1 MARTLTRIRLHGF
14 KTFAQRVEIELTHPL
29 VAVVGPNGCGKS
41 NLVDAI
47 IWALGEVSIRSLR
60 AATPSEILF
69 NGSSTEKPLGMA
81 EVALWFDNESRW
93 LPLDADEVQIT
104 RRLYRSGEWECWI
117 NRTPAR
123 LRDVA
128 DLFAGTG
135 LGRGGYAIVGQGEIE
150 AFLNADPE
158 ERRRWL
164 EELAGIAFYRNRRRD
179 TLRDLEA
186 TRLHLQRVGDVLREL
201 ERQREPLREQAERA
215 RTYRELQQQ
224 LRAMERQLLRHDCAQ
239 LRHQLYRLRTE
250 QQQMHQ
256 QMGET
261 RQAAEH
267 TEAEAD
273 AERKQ
278 VAHLDAEIETLRT
291 ILQAQL
297 SAEERAQ
304 GDLKAFHE
312 RERTLQ
318 ELSQTLEEEMVMLRE
333 REQHHLRALQ
343 LLQARLQTARA
354 ARQRALPRLQAAQ
367 ETLQQ
372 HEQARQTVDARY
384 HAALQTHAQH
394 EQMRRERLTL
404 LTRLQELNESE
415 PALQAQQQAAHDALQ
430 HAIQHEQAARA
441 EVEQAQA
448 AFAQLEE
455 QLATAQS
462 QQAARQS
469 LLAKLTAQVQAL
481 TASLQAGEG
490 ASPAVQRLLQAVQ
503 RGELQG
509 EYYPVGTILTV
520 PDELQQAMEAAL
532 GGSLNDIITPTEA
545 EARAAIEWLKRNR
558 AGRLTFLPLDILNPP
573 VRIPPHPSPLPPS
586 QGGRGCREWGDSTPE
601 RDGVRGDSSQR
612 NSSDGIIGWASEL
625 VQYDPRFEKAVHYL
639 LRRTLVVDTL
649 ENAVRL
655 LKQHPVRMVTLEGEL
670 VQPTGTMT
678 GGRYG
683 TERSNLLTL
692 KRQLDDA
699 RAALQQ
705 LQHEHETH
713 EAEHIALLQQH
724 QQARLHLEQRRQLLH
739 QATQQRLSAEAEQA
753 KAHHALARLRQERET
768 LLQQLNQL
776 ETQLAEQPTPDLNAL
791 QTERDQIHHAYAN
804 ALQTLTNLR
813 AEYERLQHE
822 EEETTARL
830 QSEQQQLE
838 QIRQRLQSLE
848 QRRQAISQER
858 AQIQEAR
865 ARRQQERETLLTQM
879 AETQAR
885 LEQLQARRQHH
896 LQRSLELAGQARQ
909 LRQQLGQ
916 QSERE
921 RALELQIARIEVR
934 LAELQEH
941 WQRLFPDEPL
951 FAPPPTGSPHEW
963 GEPNSGSAGS
973 PRRQGE
979 PNSGS
984 AGSPRGQ
991 EKPNS
996 GSAGSPRGQEEPNS
1010 GSPYGQGEPHGGG
1023 TESVPSR
1030 SAIEKLRRTLQAM
1043 GEVNL
1048 GAADEYA
1055 RLTERIETLTQQRD
1069 DLLQTARELERALHD
1084 IDRHARQR
1092 FEETYE
1098 AARAAFRERF
1108 QQLFE
1113 GGHADLIL
1121 TDARDPLSAGVLIEA
1136 QPPGKR
1142 RQRLELLSG
1151 GERALTAAALLLAFM
1166 AVKPSPLCVL
1176 DEVDAALDGR
1186 NVQRFADHLQQM
1198 AQNTQ
1203 VIIVTHNP
1211 ITTAV
1216 AKQWVGISMTG
1227 GVSRVVPYVP
1237 RLPAADSDGLDTRRA
1252 VAHLQSQPTPDP
1264 ISPPI
1269 SQPPS
1274 TSDG

>member
-1 MARTLTRIRLHGF
+1 
-14 KTFAQRVEIELTHPL
+14 
-29 VAVVGPNGCGKS
+29 
-41 NLVDAI
+41 
-47 IWALGEVSIRSLR
+47 
-60 AATPSEILF
+60 
-69 NGSSTEKPLGMA
+69 
-81 EVALWFDNESRW
+81 
-93 LPLDADEVQIT
+93 
-104 RRLYRSGEWECWI
+104 
-117 NRTPAR
+117 
-123 LRDVA
+123 
-128 DLFAGTG
+128 
-135 LGRGGYAIVGQGEIE
+135 
-150 AFLNADPE
+150 
-158 ERRRWL
+158 
-164 EELAGIAFYRNRRRD
+164 
-179 TLRDLEA
+179 
-186 TRLHLQRVGDVLREL
+186 
-201 ERQREPLREQAERA
+201 
-215 RTYRELQQQ
+215 
-224 LRAMERQLLRHDCAQ
+224 
-239 LRHQLYRLRTE
+239 
-250 QQQMHQ
+250 
-256 QMGET
+256 
-261 RQAAEH
+261 
-267 TEAEAD
+267 
-273 AERKQ
+273 
-278 VAHLDAEIETLRT
+278 
-291 ILQAQL
+291 
-297 SAEERAQ
+297 
-304 GDLKAFHE
+304 
-312 RERTLQ
+312 
-318 ELSQTLEEEMVMLRE
+318 
-333 REQHHLRALQ
+333 
-343 LLQARLQTARA
+343 
-354 ARQRALPRLQAAQ
+354 
-367 ETLQQ
+367 
-372 HEQARQTVDARY
+372 
-384 HAALQTHAQH
+384 
-394 EQMRRERLTL
+394 
-404 LTRLQELNESE
+404 
-415 PALQAQQQAAHDALQ
+415 
-430 HAIQHEQAARA
+430 
-441 EVEQAQA
+441 
-448 AFAQLEE
+448 
-455 QLATAQS
+455 
-462 QQAARQS
+462 
-469 LLAKLTAQVQAL
+469 
-481 TASLQAGEG
+481 
-490 ASPAVQRLLQAVQ
+490 
-503 RGELQG
+503 
-509 EYYPVGTILTV
+509 
-520 PDELQQAMEAAL
+520 
-532 GGSLNDIITPTEA
+532 
-545 EARAAIEWLKRNR
+545 
-558 AGRLTFLPLDILNPP
+558 
-573 VRIPPHPSPLPPS
+573 
-586 QGGRGCREWGDSTPE
+586 
-601 RDGVRGDSSQR
+601 VRGDSGQR

-768 LLQQLNQL
+768 LLQQLNHL

-951 FAPPPTGSPHEW
+951 FAPPPT
-963 GEPNSGSAGS
+963 
-973 PRRQGE
+973 
-979 PNSGS
+979 
-984 AGSPRGQ
+984 GSPRGQ

>member
-1 MARTLTRIRLHGF
+1 MRIRIHGF
-14 KTFAQRVEIELTHPL
+14 KTFAQRVEIELSHNL

-60 AATPSEILF
+60 AATPTEILF
-69 NGSSTEKPLGMA
+69 TGSSTEKPLGMA
-81 EVALWFDNESRW
+81 EVSLWFDNESRW

-186 TRLHLQRVGDVLREL
+186 TRIHLQRVEDVLREL

-215 RTYRELQQQ
+215 RTCRELQQQ
-224 LRAMERQLLRHDCAQ
+224 LRTMERQLLLHDLAQ
-239 LRHQLYRLRTE
+239 LSHQLSGLHSERLRI
-250 QQQMHQ
+250 HQ
-256 QMGET
+256 QIAET
-261 RQAAEH
+261 RQATERA
-267 TEAEAD
+267 EAEAE
-273 AERKQ
+273 AESKQ
-278 VAHLDAEIETLRT
+278 VARIDAEMETLRT
-291 ILQAQL
+291 ILQNQL

-304 GDLKAFHE
+304 GDLRAFHE

-318 ELSQTLEEEMVMLRE
+318 ELSQTLEEEMGMLRE
-333 REQHHLRALQ
+333 REQLHLRTLQ

-354 ARQRALPRLQAAQ
+354 ARQHALPRLQAARDAL
-367 ETLQQ
+367 EQ
-372 HEQARQTVDARY
+372 HEQLRQEVDARY
-384 HAALQTHAQH
+384 QAALQAHAQQ
-394 EQMRRERLTL
+394 EQVRRQRLTI
-404 LTRLQELNESE
+404 LTRLQELNEAD
-415 PALQAQQQAAHDALQ
+415 PTLRAQRQAASDALQ
-430 HAIQHEQAARA
+430 QALQHEQAVR
-441 EVEQAQA
+441 EQVEHAQA
-448 AFAQLEE
+448 ECTRLEE

-469 LLAKLTAQVQAL
+469 RLAQLNAQVQAL

-509 EYYPVGTILTV
+509 DYYPVGTILTV
-520 PDELQQAMEAAL
+520 PAELQQAIEAAL
-532 GGSLNDIITPTEA
+532 GSSVNDIITPTEA
-545 EARAAIEWLKRNR
+545 QARAAIEWLKRNR
-558 AGRLTFLPLDILNPP
+558 AGRLTFLPLDILNPL
-573 VRIPPHPSPLPPS
+573 SPTTKPMN
-586 QGGRGCREWGDSTPE
+586 RK
-601 RDGVRGDSSQR
+601 
-612 NSSDGIIGWASEL
+612 NGIIGWASEL
-625 VQYDPRFEKAVHYL
+625 VQYEPHFERAVQHL
-639 LRRTLVVDTL
+639 LGRTLVVDTL
-649 ENAVRL
+649 ENAIRL
-655 LKQHPVRMVTLEGEL
+655 LKQQPIRMVTLEGEL
-670 VQPTGTMT
+670 VQPTGAIT

-683 TERSNLLTL
+683 TERSSLLLL
-692 KRQLDDA
+692 KRQLNDA

-705 LQHEHETH
+705 IQQGHEAH
-713 EAEHIALLQQH
+713 EAELIDMRQH
-724 QQARLHLEQRRQLLH
+724 HQNARLHLEQLRQQLH
-739 QATQQRLSAEAEQA
+739 QATQQRLHAEAEQA
-753 KAHHALARLRQERET
+753 QADHALAQLLKERET
-768 LLQQLNQL
+768 LLHQLNQL
-776 ETQLAEQPTPDLNAL
+776 ETQLTEQHAPDLNAL
-791 QTERDQIHHAYAN
+791 QTERDQIHHAYAS
-804 ALQTLTNLR
+804 ALQALTNLQ

-838 QIRQRLQSLE
+838 QLRQRLQSLN
-848 QRRQAISQER
+848 QRRQAISQEQE
-858 AQIQEAR
+858 QIQRQR
-865 ARRQQERETLLTQM
+865 ARLQQDGETLLTQI

-885 LEQLQARRQHH
+885 LEQLQAERQHH
-896 LQRSLELAGQARQ
+896 LQRRHELTGQARQ

-921 RALELQIARIEVR
+921 RALELQAARVEVR
-934 LAELQEH
+934 LAELREH
-941 WQRLFPDEPL
+941 WQRLFPDEP
-951 FAPPPTGSPHEW
+951 PPSTVR
-963 GEPNSGSAGS
+963 AGA
-973 PRRQGE
+973 E
-979 PNSGS
+979 EE
-984 AGSPRGQ
+984 GQ
-991 EKPNS
+991 I
-996 GSAGSPRGQEEPNS
+996 
-1010 GSPYGQGEPHGGG
+1010 
-1023 TESVPSR
+1023 PSR
-1030 SAIEKLRRTLQAM
+1030 NAIEKLRRTLQAM

-1055 RLTERIETLTQQRD
+1055 RLSERIDTLTQQRD
-1069 DLLQTARELERALHD
+1069 DLLQTARELERTLHE

-1098 AARAAFRERF
+1098 AARVAFRERF

-1121 TDARDPLSAGVLIEA
+1121 TDSRDPLSAGVLIEA

-1151 GERALTAAALLLAFM
+1151 GERALTATALLLAFM

-1176 DEVDAALDGR
+1176 DEVDATLDGR

-1216 AKQWVGISMTG
+1216 AKQWIGISMTG

-1237 RLPAADSDGLDTRRA
+1237 RVPDSDGLDTRRA
-1252 VAHLQSQPTPDP
+1252 AIHIQSQPTPEP

-1274 TSDG
+1274 TSEG